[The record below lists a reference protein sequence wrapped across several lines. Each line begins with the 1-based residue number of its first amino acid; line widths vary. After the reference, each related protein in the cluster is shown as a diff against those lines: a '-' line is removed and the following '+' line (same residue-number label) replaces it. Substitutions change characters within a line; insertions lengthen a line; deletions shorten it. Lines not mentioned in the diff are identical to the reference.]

1 MQGLKQKRPETEHI
15 DGEGKKEMKIEK
27 KQLWIF
33 IFKSIDIDKY
43 CRLFSIDIYFDHIY
57 IPNF

>member
-33 IFKSIDIDKY
+33 IFKSIGKY
-43 CRLFSIDIYFDHIY
+43 CRLSSIDIYFDHIY

>member
-15 DGEGKKEMKIEK
+15 DGEGKKEIKIEK

-33 IFKSIDIDKY
+33 IFKSIDKY